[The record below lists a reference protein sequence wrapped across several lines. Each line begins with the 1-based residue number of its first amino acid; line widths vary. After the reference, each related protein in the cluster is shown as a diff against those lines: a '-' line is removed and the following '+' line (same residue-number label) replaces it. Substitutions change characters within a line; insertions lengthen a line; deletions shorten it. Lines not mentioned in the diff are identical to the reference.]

1 MHTQQH
7 RERSAS
13 FHQRPEL
20 LRPAKHFCLSGGF
33 AYAVGPATLIHR
45 PTLR

>member
-1 MHTQQH
+1 MHSQQH

-20 LRPAKHFCLSGGF
+20 LRPAKRFCLSGGF
-33 AYAVGPATLIHR
+33 AYEVGSDTHIHG
-45 PTLR
+45 PMLR